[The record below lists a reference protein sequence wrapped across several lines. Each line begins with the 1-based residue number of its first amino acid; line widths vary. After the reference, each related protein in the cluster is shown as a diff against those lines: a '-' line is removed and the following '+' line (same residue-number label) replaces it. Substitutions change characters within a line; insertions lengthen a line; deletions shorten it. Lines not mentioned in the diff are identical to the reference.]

1 MPKVTFIS
9 PEGEKTTV
17 KARCG
22 WTLLDIAH
30 EFDIDIEGVC
40 GGGMACS
47 TCHVYVAENFLPKL
61 QPVSEEE
68 TAILEFAPDRKK
80 NSRLGC
86 QITLEEDL
94 DGLEVSLPK
103 NIESLF

>member
-17 KARCG
+17 EGREG
-22 WTLLDIAH
+22 WTVLEIAH
-30 EFDIDIEGVC
+30 QFDIDIEGVC

-47 TCHVYVAENFLPKL
+47 TCHVYVKPEFLSKL
-61 QPVSEEE
+61 QPICEEE
-68 TAILEFAPDRKK
+68 EAILEYAPDRKE

-86 QITLEEDL
+86 QITVTKDL
-94 DGLEVSLPK
+94 DGIAVTLPK

>member
-17 KARCG
+17 EGKKG
-22 WTLLDIAH
+22 WTVLDIAH

-47 TCHVYVAENFLPKL
+47 TCHVYVAKQFLPKI
-61 QPVSEEE
+61 PPISVEEE
-68 TAILEFAPDRKK
+68 AILQFAPDRKD

-86 QITLEEDL
+86 QITVEDDL
-94 DGLEVSLPK
+94 DGLEVTLPK

>member
-9 PEGEKTTV
+9 SEGERTTV
-17 KARCG
+17 EAKKG
-22 WTLLDIAH
+22 WTILDIAH
-30 EFDIDIEGVC
+30 ENDIDIEGVC

-47 TCHVYVAENFLPKL
+47 TCHVYVAAKFLDRIPGIG
-61 QPVSEEE
+61 EEE
-68 TAILEFAPDRKK
+68 EAILEFAPDRKK

-86 QITLEEDL
+86 QIVVEDSL
-94 DGLEVSLPK
+94 DGLEVTLPE

>member
-1 MPKVTFIS
+1 MPKVTFIN

-17 KARCG
+17 EARTG

-30 EFDIDIEGVC
+30 DNDIDIEGVC
-40 GGGMACS
+40 GGEMACS
-47 TCHVYVAENFLPKL
+47 TCHVYVAEKFLKKIPGIG
-61 QPVSEEE
+61 EEE
-68 TAILEFAPDRKK
+68 EAILEFAVERKK

-86 QITLEEDL
+86 QIKLEKSL
-94 DGLEVSLPK
+94 DGLEVTLPK

>member
-9 PEGEKTTV
+9 PDGERTTV
-17 KARCG
+17 EARVG
-22 WTLLDIAH
+22 WTVLDIAH

-47 TCHVYVAENFLPKL
+47 TCHVYVKKDFLDKI
-61 QPVSEEE
+61 QPIGEEE
-68 TAILEFAPDRKK
+68 ESILECAPDRKD

-86 QITLEEDL
+86 QITLEDDL
-94 DGLEVSLPK
+94 DGLEVTLPK
-103 NIESLF
+103 TIESLF

>member
-17 KARCG
+17 EARLG
-22 WTLLDIAH
+22 WTVLDIAH
-30 EFDIDIEGVC
+30 ENDIYIEGVC

-47 TCHVYVAENFLPKL
+47 TCHVYVAEKFWSLLKPIG
-61 QPVSEEE
+61 EEE
-68 TAILEFAPDRKK
+68 EAILEFAPDRKE

-86 QITLEEDL
+86 QIKVDKDL
-94 DGLEVSLPK
+94 DGLELTLPK
-103 NIESLF
+103 TIESLF

>member
-1 MPKVTFIS
+1 MPKVTFIN

-17 KARCG
+17 EARTG
-22 WTLLDIAH
+22 WTVLDIAH
-30 EFDIDIEGVC
+30 ENDIDIEGVC

-47 TCHVYVAENFLPKL
+47 TCHVYVAQKFKDLIPGIG
-61 QPVSEEE
+61 EEE
-68 TAILEFAPDRKK
+68 EAILEFAPDRKD

-86 QITLEEDL
+86 QITLEDGL
-94 DGLEVSLPK
+94 DGLEVTLPK

>member
-9 PEGEKTTV
+9 PKGDKKTV
-17 KARCG
+17 EARVG
-22 WTLLDIAH
+22 WTVLDVAH
-30 EFDIDIEGVC
+30 ENDIDIEGVC

-47 TCHVYVAENFLPKL
+47 TCHVYVASKFLEKIPGIG
-61 QPVSEEE
+61 EEE
-68 TAILEFAPDRKK
+68 EAILEFAPDRKE

-86 QITLEEDL
+86 QIKVGDEL
-94 DGLEVSLPK
+94 DGLEVTLPK